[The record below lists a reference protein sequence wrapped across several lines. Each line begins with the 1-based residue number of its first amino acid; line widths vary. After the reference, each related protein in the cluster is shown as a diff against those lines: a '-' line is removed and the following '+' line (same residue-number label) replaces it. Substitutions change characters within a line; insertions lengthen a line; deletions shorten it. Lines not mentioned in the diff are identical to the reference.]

1 MKRVMIYLLPMLLL
15 LFISTAF
22 SYDYTEVVQ
31 KGVDFNTCYDC
42 HDTIKELRAMGK
54 HSNVACEN
62 CHSGLDK
69 HLSDPVNRPTVFT
82 EWQACGKCHEDQFY
96 SFMTINKHRP
106 ARDEKSQL
114 TNRAPNPFW
123 DKLMMGHG
131 FTKEHALTRSH
142 PYMLLDQFL
151 VDRAFGGR
159 FQPKNGWMYVNEG
172 PKKIWDVIVDTQPE
186 TNEHKAFLKQ
196 TAAAVNPVCF
206 QCKTQDHILDWAYLG
221 DPNVGAPFSRKSNP
235 VDIARSK
242 KVQHGLNCFTC
253 HDPHA
258 AKPRIVRDALIK
270 ALTDPKGDTL
280 WHNDPNRTNIDVIEM
295 GMRGYTRKIAL
306 LEKADSK
313 LLCGQCHVEYVCN
326 PGTDRKTGD
335 RVTFDSELTNHFPY
349 KNVLNMY
356 DHYVN
361 KIKFT
366 DYIHPLTGAKLV
378 KFQHPESE
386 TYYNSKHDKAG
397 VGCDTC
403 HTPKIKSK
411 KTGKEYTSHFAVTPR
426 EHIKESCLSGGCH
439 SNWTEKDA
447 IYSIDSVKAYFKG
460 KLRKAEFWLDQL
472 IDKIVEAKKE
482 GISDDIIAKAQDY
495 HVIAHINWEWWTA
508 ENSDG
513 FHNPELARESITSS
527 IDASQAGVKLIDEA
541 LQKKRK

>member
-1 MKRVMIYLLPMLLL
+1 
-15 LFISTAF
+15 
-22 SYDYTEVVQ
+22 
-31 KGVDFNTCYDC
+31 
-42 HDTIKELRAMGK
+42 
-54 HSNVACEN
+54 
-62 CHSGLDK
+62 
-69 HLSDPVNRPTVFT
+69 
-82 EWQACGKCHEDQFY
+82 
-96 SFMTINKHRP
+96 
-106 ARDEKSQL
+106 
-114 TNRAPNPFW
+114 
-123 DKLMMGHG
+123 
-131 FTKEHALTRSH
+131 
-142 PYMLLDQFL
+142 
-151 VDRAFGGR
+151 
-159 FQPKNGWMYVNEG
+159 
-172 PKKIWDVIVDTQPE
+172 
-186 TNEHKAFLKQ
+186 
-196 TAAAVNPVCF
+196 
-206 QCKTQDHILDWAYLG
+206 
-221 DPNVGAPFSRKSNP
+221 
-235 VDIARSK
+235 
-242 KVQHGLNCFTC
+242 
-253 HDPHA
+253 
-258 AKPRIVRDALIK
+258 
-270 ALTDPKGDTL
+270 
-280 WHNDPNRTNIDVIEM
+280 M

-326 PGTDRKTGD
+326 PGTDRKTGN

-361 KIKFT
+361 KIEFT

-403 HTPKIKSK
+403 HTPKIRSK

-482 GISDDIIAKAQDY
+482 GISDEIIAKAQDY

-541 LQKKRK
+541 LKKKRK